1 MVAEA
6 PIRAIPSQR
15 QSLWNFRAD
24 GFFNCAPRQERQDN
38 QGINGKQVQRAL
50 SRFMAS
56 ETFLAY
62 LSRFS
67 IDVAL

>member
-1 MVAEA
+1 MVAES

-24 GFFNCAPRQERQDN
+24 GFFNCATRHERKDN
-38 QGINGKQVQRAL
+38 QNGNGTQGQSAL

-62 LSRFS
+62 RLRFS
-67 IDVAL
+67 ADVAL